1 MKFSV
6 YDKKRF
12 QVNLCI
18 FKVTMTSYGF
28 VAYKL
33 TSQIRSNWKQIFAF
47 CILILECTFSWSIN
61 KNAPIIIIWKTKD
74 VIKIKNELIKLSFK
88 QDRTKFRWFFFI
100 TLWSF
105 SKKCFILC
113 WNFKFTRVPCTFKKW
128 RANTNI

>member
-12 QVNLCI
+12 QFNLCI

-47 CILILECTFSWSIN
+47 CILILECTISWSIN

-88 QDRTKFRWFFFI
+88 QDRTKFRWFFLSHYGLFQKSV
-100 TLWSF
+100 SF
-105 SKKCFILC
+105 FAEISSLLGFPVLL
-113 WNFKFTRVPCTFKKW
+113 KKW